1 MLHDARQI
9 LSPPPVMT
17 GSGWDV
23 HGTPDNTLTH
33 DTHGHTPDTG
43 TSVVSQLDH
52 AGAGGGHWPITSQGW
67 GLVTNQMRRDIVK
80 HSRVKQGAREAREGQ
95 ERTGAGHLGWM
106 QREIFPFPFEDRI
119 SADYCSACS

>member
-1 MLHDARQI
+1 
-9 LSPPPVMT
+9 MT

-52 AGAGGGHWPITSQGW
+52 DESGGRTLANHITGM
-67 GLVTNQMRRDIVK
+67 GTGNQSD
-80 HSRVKQGAREAREGQ
+80 E
-95 ERTGAGHLGWM
+95 T
-106 QREIFPFPFEDRI
+106 
-119 SADYCSACS
+119 

>member
-1 MLHDARQI
+1 MCDAELASDWSDAPGSGLWLAGDMLHDARQI

-43 TSVVSQLDH
+43 TVVSQLDH
-52 AGAGGGHWPITSQGW
+52 DERGADTGQSHH
-67 GLVTNQMRRDIVK
+67 RD
-80 HSRVKQGAREAREGQ
+80 GE
-95 ERTGAGHLGWM
+95 
-106 QREIFPFPFEDRI
+106 
-119 SADYCSACS
+119 C